1 MSPALIRLGRDALS
15 PLEEG
20 QQLLALG
27 GTGLVSV
34 FCPTEAGCEL
44 PQLRL
49 SGHSA
54 EGLGRGASEM
64 HLGRGQLWKTPL
76 WGSRADRVGGREV
89 EFQAKS

>member
-34 FCPTEAGCEL
+34 FCPTEAG
-44 PQLRL
+44 
-49 SGHSA
+49 
-54 EGLGRGASEM
+54 
-64 HLGRGQLWKTPL
+64 
-76 WGSRADRVGGREV
+76 
-89 EFQAKS
+89 